1 MDPNGSQKFPVYSH
15 FTKVN
20 IVRTKVLTQVVLIT
34 VLGLVADST
43 LNKAFAQSQT
53 ALESAVSD
61 IESNASSVDSEIS
74 QILGTEEVISTEQG
88 LDNTVYSSANL
99 LEPVSGIDV
108 AQRPIDLDV
117 FCANYPYNSRC
128 ENYAPDAPAESE
140 SNTSSDSSGSS
151 AQSAWALGTD
161 FSSLG
166 FGATV
171 TRRINPRLNV
181 RGAINGFSFGTDV
194 EDTDV
199 NYEVDLKLFNIST
212 VVDYHPVKN
221 LGFRISTGLI
231 FNDNK
236 LEGSGKP
243 SGAVG
248 SQTFEFNDTTY
259 TLDDVGSVD
268 AEVNFGSSVA
278 PYLGIGWGNAVKPG
292 QRWGFSANVG
302 VMFPGS
308 PDVDISPNT
317 TLTGAELTA
326 LEDDIAAEEKAL
338 EDDLDFLTVYPVV
351 SVGVTYHF

>member
-1 MDPNGSQKFPVYSH
+1 MSLVLDPNGSQKFPVYSH

-20 IVRTKVLTQVVLIT
+20 IVRTKVLTQVMLIA

-43 LNKAFAQSQT
+43 LNKALAQSQT

-61 IESNASSVDSEIS
+61 IESNASSVDSDIS
-74 QILGTEEVISTEQG
+74 QILGTEEVISTEP
-88 LDNTVYSSANL
+88 VYSSANL

-117 FCANYPYNSRC
+117 FCTNYPYNSRC

-140 SNTSSDSSGSS
+140 SNTSSDSTGSS

-161 FSSLG
+161 FSTLG

-171 TRRINPRLNV
+171 TRRINPRFNV

-236 LEGSGKP
+236 LEGSGRP
-243 SGAVG
+243 NNTGG
-248 SQTFEFNDTTY
+248 IETFEFNDTTY
-259 TLDDVGSVD
+259 SINDVGSVD

-292 QRWGFSANVG
+292 QRWGFSFNLG

-308 PDVDISPNT
+308 PDVDITPNT
-317 TLTGAELTA
+317 TLTGAALTE
-326 LEDDIAAEEKAL
+326 LEDNIAAEENDL
-338 EDDLDFLTVYPVV
+338 ENDLDFLTVYPVV
-351 SVGVTYHF
+351 SIGVTYHF